1 MEILVLVVKV
11 ATEWGWDQRR
21 RAAAKSLRFSRSGIG
36 RGFRPS
42 VEHSRGRLC
51 HKKSGILFSCLTRI
65 YLHIQLLT
73 EATMK
78 AHSID
83 KKIDAIAG
91 ECLSM
96 RLRILNRVVT
106 GIYEDAMRPLG
117 VKASQLNILVAA
129 WKMGTATPQKVCEVL
144 HLDPST
150 LSRNVERMRA
160 AGWLETVAA
169 DDGRAQPFRLTDAG
183 RKLLE
188 KAVPLWETAQEEA
201 KRVLGNAAVAAMER
215 TVKSLR
221 GAGSRQ

>member
-1 MEILVLVVKV
+1 
-11 ATEWGWDQRR
+11 
-21 RAAAKSLRFSRSGIG
+21 
-36 RGFRPS
+36 
-42 VEHSRGRLC
+42 
-51 HKKSGILFSCLTRI
+51 
-65 YLHIQLLT
+65 
-73 EATMK
+73 
-78 AHSID
+78 
-83 KKIDAIAG
+83 
-91 ECLSM
+91 
-96 RLRILNRVVT
+96 
-106 GIYEDAMRPLG
+106 MRPLG

>member
-1 MEILVLVVKV
+1 
-11 ATEWGWDQRR
+11 
-21 RAAAKSLRFSRSGIG
+21 
-36 RGFRPS
+36 
-42 VEHSRGRLC
+42 
-51 HKKSGILFSCLTRI
+51 
-65 YLHIQLLT
+65 
-73 EATMK
+73 MK